1 MRIELENAAK
11 KYRQEWVLRNISIQL
26 NSPGSYAVIGPNG
39 AGKST
44 LLKLLSG
51 YLTPSKGK
59 VRFFDES
66 NLPIQATDI
75 YSKLSYTG
83 PYVDLIEEFTL
94 EEAIRFHIRFKPFL
108 SGLTVDAV
116 ISEVLK
122 MDKQRHKP
130 VKYFSSGMKQRLKL
144 ALAVCADSPVLLL
157 DEPTTNLDRQGA
169 LWYHALI
176 QKYSGNRLLVIASN
190 VEEDIS
196 FCREKIDIL
205 DFK

>member
-1 MRIELENAAK
+1 MRIELEKAAK
-11 KYRQEWVLRNISIQL
+11 KYRQEWVLRNISLQL

-59 VRFFDES
+59 VCFFDENNTS
-66 NLPIQATDI
+66 ISTSDI

-83 PYVDLIEEFTL
+83 PYVDLIEELTL
-94 EEAIRFHIRFKPFL
+94 EEAIRFHLKFKPFF
-108 SGLTVDAV
+108 STLTVDS
-116 ISEVLK
+116 IIIEVLK
-122 MDKQRHKP
+122 MEKQRHKP
-130 VKYFSSGMKQRLKL
+130 VRYFSSGMKQRLKL
-144 ALAVCADSPVLLL
+144 ALAVCADSPILLL

-169 LWYHALI
+169 LWYHELI
-176 QKYSGNRLLVIASN
+176 QKFGGNRLLVIASN

-196 FCREKIDIL
+196 FCKEKIDIL